1 MADVVVEDAVV
12 LVMVLVVVAA
22 AAQVEVV
29 VSIAMALL
37 DGPLP
42 LTITTGAGSSP
53 LDPTV
58 IATTVMVVVVVVV
71 MAVPIAAIIA
81 PTAINQNGMKPIFM
95 NLPRRIECT
104 GGGGCGWRRQKGRK
118 GWNGILPIIVA
129 MAIGTVGAALAL
141 SLHFR

>member
-1 MADVVVEDAVV
+1 MAGVVEDAVV
-12 LVMVLVVVAA
+12 MVMVVVVVVG

-58 IATTVMVVVVVVV
+58 IATTVMV
-71 MAVPIAAIIA
+71 MEVPIAAIIA
-81 PTAINQNGMKPIFM
+81 PTAPPEGKRP
-95 NLPRRIECT
+95 T
-104 GGGGCGWRRQKGRK
+104 
-118 GWNGILPIIVA
+118 
-129 MAIGTVGAALAL
+129 
-141 SLHFR
+141 